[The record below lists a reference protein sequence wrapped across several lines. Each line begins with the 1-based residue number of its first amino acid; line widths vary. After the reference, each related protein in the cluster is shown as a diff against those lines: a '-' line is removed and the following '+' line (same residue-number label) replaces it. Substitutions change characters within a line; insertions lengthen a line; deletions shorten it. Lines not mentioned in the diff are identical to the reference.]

1 MGKLNWLI
9 RRSIIIGDM
18 YDELLVRS
26 RRNHEMGIV
35 AFVTDAGSSSDVRLK
50 NH

>member
-1 MGKLNWLI
+1 M
-9 RRSIIIGDM
+9 IIIGDM

-26 RRNHEMGIV
+26 RRNHEIGIV
-35 AFVTDAGSSSDVRLK
+35 AFVTDAGSSSDMRLK